1 MYITTY
7 AESQWDEKL
16 QRYVTTYTRGYEYDG
31 EVSECKGGG
40 GGGSPPADTTQT
52 VTQEIPEY
60 VKPYAEDYLGRA
72 DVLSDRPFEQYQGQR
87 IAGLDPL
94 HTQGIQQTV
103 DAATGQII
111 PTATDTYMKTARG
124 DFLGANPFVDQM
136 FNRAAQG
143 VVNQYT
149 GTVMPN
155 IDTAA
160 NRANALG
167 GSAYQEY
174 ADRARFDLGQNLNN
188 LATQIYGGNY
198 MNERGLQQ
206 QAMMGAP
213 QMLEGQLRGAQAMLG
228 AGDIRRGIE
237 QDILNLGYE
246 DFERARLQ
254 DYSNLDVL
262 GNALGISMGG
272 GGTTITQ
279 SPSFYQANPVAGA
292 IGGGAL
298 GYLGANMMGQNPYAG
313 TALGALGGS
322 MLV

>member
-16 QRYVTTYTRGYEYDG
+16 QRYVTTYTEGYEYDG
-31 EVSECKGGG
+31 KVSECKGGG
-40 GGGSPPADTTQT
+40 GSSAPEQQT
-52 VTQEIPEY
+52 VTQTQEVPEY
-60 VKPYAEDYLGRA
+60 VKPYARDYLERA
-72 DVLSDRPFEQYQGQR
+72 DVLSDTPFEQYQGQR
-87 IAGLDPL
+87 IADFDPL
-94 HTQGIQQTV
+94 HTRGIQQTV

-111 PTATDTYMKTARG
+111 PTATDTYMKTTRG
-124 DFLGANPFVDQM
+124 DFLGSNPFVDQM

-206 QAMMGAP
+206 QAMMSAP
-213 QMLEGQLRGAQAMLG
+213 QMLEGNLRGAQAMLG
-228 AGDIRRGIE
+228 AGDIRRGVE
-237 QDILNLGYE
+237 QDRLNLAYE
-246 DFERARLQ
+246 DFERARLHP
-254 DYSNLDVL
+254 YANLDVL

-279 SPSFYQANPVAGA
+279 QPSFYQANPLAGV
-292 IGGGAL
+292 IGGGTL
-298 GYLGANMMGQNPYAG
+298 GYMGANMMGQNPYAG
-313 TALGALGGS
+313 AALGALGGS
-322 MLV
+322 MMV

>member
-16 QRYVTTYTRGYEYDG
+16 QRYVTTYTEGYEYDG

-40 GGGSPPADTTQT
+40 GGSQPADTTQT

-87 IAGLDPL
+87 IADLSPL
-94 HTQGIQQTV
+94 HTQGLQQTV
-103 DAATGQII
+103 DAATGQVI

-206 QAMMGAP
+206 QAMMSAP
-213 QMLEGQLRGAQAMLG
+213 QMLEGNLRGAQAMLG
-228 AGDIRRGIE
+228 AGDIRRGVE
-237 QDILNLGYE
+237 QDRLNLAYE
-246 DFERARLQ
+246 DFERARLHP
-254 DYSNLDVL
+254 YANLDVL

-279 SPSFYQANPVAGA
+279 QPSFYQANPLAGA
-292 IGGGAL
+292 IGGGTL
-298 GYLGANMMGQNPYAG
+298 GYMGANMMGQNPYAG
-313 TALGALGGS
+313 AALGALGGS
-322 MLV
+322 MMV

>member
-16 QRYVTTYTRGYEYDG
+16 QRYVTTYTEGYEYDG

-111 PTATDTYMKTARG
+111 PTATDTYTKTARG

-298 GYLGANMMGQNPYAG
+298 GYLGAQAFNQNPYAG

>member
-1 MYITTY
+1 
-7 AESQWDEKL
+7 
-16 QRYVTTYTRGYEYDG
+16 
-31 EVSECKGGG
+31 
-40 GGGSPPADTTQT
+40 
-52 VTQEIPEY
+52 
-60 VKPYAEDYLGRA
+60 
-72 DVLSDRPFEQYQGQR
+72 
-87 IAGLDPL
+87 
-94 HTQGIQQTV
+94 
-103 DAATGQII
+103 
-111 PTATDTYMKTARG
+111 MKTTRG
-124 DFLGANPFVDQM
+124 DFLGSNPFVDQM

-206 QAMMGAP
+206 QAMMSAP
-213 QMLEGQLRGAQAMLG
+213 QMLEGNLRGAQAMLG
-228 AGDIRRGIE
+228 AGDIRRGVE
-237 QDILNLGYE
+237 QDRLNLAYE
-246 DFERARLQ
+246 DFERARLHP
-254 DYSNLDVL
+254 YANLDVL

-279 SPSFYQANPVAGA
+279 QPSFYQANPLAGA
-292 IGGGAL
+292 IGGGTL
-298 GYLGANMMGQNPYAG
+298 GYMGANMMGQNPYAG
-313 TALGALGGS
+313 AALGALGGS
-322 MLV
+322 MMV

>member
-16 QRYVTTYTRGYEYDG
+16 QRYVTTYTEGYEYDG
-31 EVSECKGGG
+31 EVSECKGGSS
-40 GGGSPPADTTQT
+40 SPPEQQT
-52 VTQEIPEY
+52 VTQTQEVPEY
-60 VKPYAEDYLGRA
+60 VKPYAEDYLARA
-72 DVLSDRPFEQYQGQR
+72 DVLSDKPFEQYQGQR

-149 GTVMPN
+149 GTTMPN

-213 QMLEGQLRGAQAMLG
+213 QMLEGNLRGAQAMLG

-279 SPSFYQANPVAGA
+279 QPSFYQANPVAGA

-322 MLV
+322 MMV

>member
-16 QRYVTTYTRGYEYDG
+16 QRYVTTYAEGYEYDG
-31 EVSECKGGG
+31 KVSECKGGG
-40 GGGSPPADTTQT
+40 SSAPEQQT
-52 VTQEIPEY
+52 VTQTQEVPEY
-60 VKPYAEDYLGRA
+60 VKPYARDYLERA
-72 DVLSDRPFEQYQGQR
+72 DVLSDTPFEQYQGQR
-87 IAGLDPL
+87 IADFDPL

-111 PTATDTYMKTARG
+111 PTATDTYMKTTRG
-124 DFLGANPFVDQM
+124 DFLGSNPFVDQM
-136 FNRAAQG
+136 S
-143 VVNQYT
+143 
-149 GTVMPN
+149 
-155 IDTAA
+155 AA

-206 QAMMGAP
+206 QAMMSAP
-213 QMLEGQLRGAQAMLG
+213 QMLEGNLRGAQAMLG
-228 AGDIRRGIE
+228 AGDIRRGVE
-237 QDILNLGYE
+237 QDRLNLAYE
-246 DFERARLQ
+246 DFERARLHP
-254 DYSNLDVL
+254 YANLDVL

-279 SPSFYQANPVAGA
+279 QPSFYQANPLAGA
-292 IGGGAL
+292 IGGGTL
-298 GYLGANMMGQNPYAG
+298 GYMGANMIGQNPYAG
-313 TALGALGGS
+313 AALGALGGS
-322 MLV
+322 MMV

>member
-16 QRYVTTYTRGYEYDG
+16 QRYVTTYTEGYEYDG

-40 GGGSPPADTTQT
+40 GGSQPADTTQT

-60 VKPYAEDYLGRA
+60 VKPYAEDYLSRA

-206 QAMMGAP
+206 QAMMSAP
-213 QMLEGQLRGAQAMLG
+213 QMLEGNLRGAQAMLG
-228 AGDIRRGIE
+228 AGDIRRGVE
-237 QDILNLGYE
+237 QDRLNLAYE
-246 DFERARLQ
+246 DFERARLHP
-254 DYSNLDVL
+254 YANLDVL

-279 SPSFYQANPVAGA
+279 QPSFYQANPLAGA
-292 IGGGAL
+292 IGGGTL
-298 GYLGANMMGQNPYAG
+298 GYMGANMMGQNPYAG
-313 TALGALGGS
+313 AALGALGGS
-322 MLV
+322 MMV

>member
-16 QRYVTTYTRGYEYDG
+16 QRYVTTYTEGYEYDG

-40 GGGSPPADTTQT
+40 GGSQPADTTQT

-87 IAGLDPL
+87 IADLSPL
-94 HTQGIQQTV
+94 HTQGLQQTV
-103 DAATGQII
+103 DAATGQVI

-206 QAMMGAP
+206 QAMMSAP
-213 QMLEGQLRGAQAMLG
+213 QMLEGNLRGAQAMLG
-228 AGDIRRGIE
+228 AGDIRRGVE
-237 QDILNLGYE
+237 QDRLNLAYE
-246 DFERARLQ
+246 DFERARLHP
-254 DYSNLDVL
+254 YANLDVL

-279 SPSFYQANPVAGA
+279 QPSFYQANPVAGA

-298 GYLGANMMGQNPYAG
+298 GYLGAQAFNQNPYAG

-322 MLV
+322 MMV